1 MKKII
6 LGCVIL
12 FCITGCGI
20 NRQQRELKALEDCK
34 YEISSADSLYI
45 SGVAVK
51 EIVKD
56 KQVDLSKMPA
66 LAFGFLRKNI
76 PLEGKI
82 NLQITNP
89 GVRKAAINQF
99 QYLILIK
106 DQQIVDGFVNQKV
119 SIEPGET
126 VVVPVKL
133 KSNIYKLLNDQQAM
147 DEILNF
153 LSGGNTKETE
163 KTGVVT
169 IKIKPTIAIGNKLI
183 NYPGYITVNKELSSK
198 VLF

>member
-1 MKKII
+1 
-6 LGCVIL
+6 
-12 FCITGCGI
+12 
-20 NRQQRELKALEDCK
+20 
-34 YEISSADSLYI
+34 
-45 SGVAVK
+45 
-51 EIVKD
+51 
-56 KQVDLSKMPA
+56 
-66 LAFGFLRKNI
+66 FGFLRKNI

-89 GVRKAAINQF
+89 GVKKAAINQF

-169 IKIKPTIAIGNKLI
+169 IK
-183 NYPGYITVNKELSSK
+183 
-198 VLF
+198 